1 MMIGVVAFDH
11 GFDSALTTV
20 RDVFRVA
27 EALRPTVDP
36 SIPTLATTTA
46 GFASTAR
53 TASGLRVPVE
63 HRLDARGT
71 DGLDLLVVPALDA
84 LDPPA
89 LETAL
94 ARRDVRALRGFLRET
109 GADADVGFA
118 AACTGTFVLAE
129 AGLLDDRDATTTWW
143 LTGLFARRYPRV
155 RLDMTRM
162 VVASGSLTTA
172 GATFA
177 HIDLAINLVSR
188 LSPALADAVSRH
200 MLVDERPAQSISA
213 ALGHLAETD
222 RLVTAFEEWI
232 RAHLAEPIE
241 ISRAAAD
248 LAVTRRTL
256 ERHVRERLGLSP
268 AEVVRGLRLQRA
280 RHLRRTTELSTDA
293 IAQRTGYAGASS
305 LRRALARE
313 SGESV

>member
-1 MMIGVVAFDH
+1 MIGVAAFDH

-27 EALRPTVDP
+27 DALRPSVDP
-36 SIPTLATTTA
+36 SIPVIATTTA
-46 GFASTAR
+46 GFAASTR
-53 TASGLRVPVE
+53 TASGLRVPIE
-63 HRLDARGT
+63 HRLDERGT
-71 DGLDLLVVPALDA
+71 EGLDMLIVPALDA
-84 LDPPA
+84 LDAPS

-94 ARRDVRALRGFLRET
+94 ARRDVRAMRGFLRDSGEH
-109 GADADVGFA
+109 GGVSLA

-129 AGLLDDRDATTTWW
+129 AGLLNDRRATTTWW

-155 RLDMTRM
+155 QLDMTRM

-172 GATFA
+172 GAAFA

-188 LSPALADAVSRH
+188 LSPALADAAGRH
-200 MLVDERPAQSISA
+200 LLVDERPARSISA

-222 RLVTAFEEWI
+222 VLVSSFEEWI

-241 ISRAAAD
+241 ISHAAAD

-256 ERHVRERLGLSP
+256 ERHVRDRLGISP
-268 AEVVRGLRLQRA
+268 ADLVRRLRLQRA
-280 RHLRRTTELSTDA
+280 RHLRRTTELCTDA
-293 IAQRTGYAGASS
+293 IAQRTGYANAAS
-305 LRRALARE
+305 LRRALAR
-313 SGESV
+313 SPA